1 MQLNKTIES
10 LNNALLERT
19 HEINALQKSLQ
30 ETEYRYTLQEAA
42 LRQEHEKILM
52 KLRRE
57 YDEKLRAL
65 EIKVQKMESTMN
77 EFKLENARLIDE
89 VEYWKR
95 RYADLE
101 KMKQKEIVIE
111 KPIYVKE
118 EKIKTVVDEEE
129 VRRLKDCIR
138 EIEFKWKQ
146 AEDLLFIK
154 DQELQRTYISIEEL
168 QVNLRELDIEIQRV
182 KEENTI
188 IIRDR
193 EKM

>member
-1 MQLNKTIES
+1 M
-10 LNNALLERT
+10 
-19 HEINALQKSLQ
+19 
-30 ETEYRYTLQEAA
+30 
-42 LRQEHEKILM
+42 KI
-52 KLRRE
+52 KRE

-65 EIKVQKMESTMN
+65 ETKVQKLESTMN
-77 EFKLENARLIDE
+77 ELKLENARLIDE

-95 RYADLE
+95 RYSDLE
-101 KMKQKEIVIE
+101 RMKQKEIVIE

-129 VRRLKDCIR
+129 VRRLKECIR

-146 AEDLLFIK
+146 AEDLLFLK

-168 QVNLRELDIEIQRV
+168 QVNLRELDIEIQRI